1 MRVLLDTH
9 IALWLLI
16 DSPKLSEKARTI
28 IITAGDQV
36 YVSAVSIWEI
46 SIKHRLLP
54 AQMPISGQMA
64 KSRFAAAGLQ
74 LLAISAEHAAQVD
87 TLTLHHRDPFD
98 RMLIAQSRIEPLH
111 LLTHD
116 TQLAIYSEL
125 VLLV

>member
-16 DSPKLSEKARTI
+16 DDPRLSEKARSLI
-28 IITAGDQV
+28 IAAGDQV

-64 KSRFAAAGLQ
+64 KTRFAAAGLQ
-74 LLAISAEHAAQVD
+74 LLPISAEHAAQVD
-87 TLTLHHRDPFD
+87 TLEVHHRDPFD
-98 RMLIAQSRIEPLH
+98 RMLIAQSRSEPLH
-111 LLTHD
+111 LLTRD
-116 TQLAIYSEL
+116 AQLPIYSEL
-125 VLLV
+125 VVLV